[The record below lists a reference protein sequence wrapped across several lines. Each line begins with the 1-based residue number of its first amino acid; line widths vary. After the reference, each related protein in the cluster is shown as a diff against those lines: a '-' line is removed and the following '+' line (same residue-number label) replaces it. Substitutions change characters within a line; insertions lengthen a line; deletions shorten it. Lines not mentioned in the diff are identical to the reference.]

1 MPPRMDRTSIFSKLL
16 LDPLMLDILNKHGDD
31 WYEQVLDFARV
42 RPGLWRQVK
51 PFFFVANNTSHA
63 LGLAPA
69 SIKSTAFL
77 SRRLQLLP
85 GPAGEGGPQLPIAAA
100 DHHQLLRLKPV
111 DVHLRCKVPT
121 ERLTKR
127 FVGKPVQAASAHGS
141 PELQKVPALPVAG
154 PKAAPW
160 MRAAPLKM
168 FGCSRR
174 KAEEG

>member
-16 LDPLMLDILNKHGDD
+16 LMLDILNKHGDD
-31 WYEQVLDFARV
+31 WYQQVPS
-42 RPGLWRQVK
+42 PGLGRQVN
-51 PFFFVANNTSHA
+51 PFFFVAINTSRA
-63 LGLAPA
+63 MGPAPA

-100 DHHQLLRLKPV
+100 DHHQLLRIKPV

-141 PELQKVPALPVAG
+141 PE
-154 PKAAPW
+154 
-160 MRAAPLKM
+160 PLKM

-174 KAEEG
+174 KAEEGQV